1 MHRIGQNNTVTIE
14 YLIAQNTVDDYLW
27 PLLHKKKDVLNALG
41 LKQDLSINNIAVA
54 VQNNK
59 QQNLDSFLNISS
71 SSEKGSQLQ
80 YDMEISPAIPEAS
93 PSNVKELLEVDDEC
107 FDSCDWD
114 TIV

>member
-1 MHRIGQNNTVTIE
+1 M
-14 YLIAQNTVDDYLW
+14 
-27 PLLHKKKDVLNALG
+27 
-41 LKQDLSINNIAVA
+41 
-54 VQNNK
+54 QNNK